1 MKYIKEFIKLG
12 YGFERLMLILFVF
25 ILIAHI
31 ITCLWIFSA
40 SFYTDSE
47 GTWMEGE
54 YAAMDSRD
62 QYLTSF
68 YFTIT
73 TITTVGYGD
82 ISGST
87 NVEKIFCILM
97 MLTGVISF
105 SVLSGSLAN
114 ILQNY
119 DVSNAQF

>member
-1 MKYIKEFIKLG
+1 MG
-12 YGFERLMLILFVF
+12 YGSERLLLIFFMFV
-25 ILIAHI
+25 LIAHI

-40 SFYTDSE
+40 SFATDYE
-47 GTWMEGE
+47 GTWMEGDF
-54 YAAMDSRD
+54 AALGSSD

-82 ISGST
+82 ISGGT
-87 NVEKIFCILM
+87 NVEKIFCICM
-97 MLTGVISF
+97 MLSGVISF

-119 DVSNAQF
+119 DVSNAEF